1 MRAFVRVCLRA
12 CLPACLPACVPA
24 SVPACVR
31 ACVRARIAFG
41 TLRISRG
48 KHGIDV
54 IKTADTPDEK
64 ADDARLTYPQK
75 RAYWQAK
82 LYPVFTSRVI
92 H

>member
-1 MRAFVRVCLRA
+1 MMYVCVRAFVRVYLR
-12 CLPACLPACVPA
+12 ACLPACVPA
-24 SVPACVR
+24 SVP